1 MTSPASGGEAEKE
14 NPRTKRIS
22 ENRFNAFPASG
33 GEGEKAQDVKILTDK
48 ETET

>member
-1 MTSPASGGEAEKE
+1 MTFPASGGEGEKE
-14 NPRTKRIS
+14 NPRTKSVS

-33 GEGEKAQDVKILTDK
+33 GEGEKAQDAKILTDK

>member
-14 NPRTKRIS
+14 NPRTKSVS

-33 GEGEKAQDVKILTDK
+33 GEAEKRIRGRKDTY
-48 ETET
+48 